1 MSDGV
6 ILPVE
11 DSMDEECDEL
21 GLFPLAA
28 GAAGERVR
36 VRGFQAH
43 RKTVPPSWA
52 QYGQARRM
60 A

>member
-28 GAAGERVR
+28 GERVR
-36 VRGFQAH
+36 VELG
-43 RKTVPPSWA
+43 
-52 QYGQARRM
+52 
-60 A
+60 